1 MSLSGRTYPLKF
13 PHGRMQI
20 LYRSIENHT
29 SIKDKTSLKKGML
42 GPYNTTVSPLLLLL
56 VKRLLLL
63 FFPCMHH
70 IVIVVPL
77 HCYHY
82 IGFDY
87 IVSP

>member
-1 MSLSGRTYPLKF
+1 
-13 PHGRMQI
+13 
-20 LYRSIENHT
+20 
-29 SIKDKTSLKKGML
+29 ML

-87 IVSP
+87 IVLLYISKRSYHLYHPRIVHLCKVKEVPPRRG